1 MKSRN
6 FAELKRTYIAELRE
20 AKKIADAWWQSLVS
34 SQLAENIEASVAEL
48 KRRWPDGPASHPR
61 VIAVVVMCM
70 HACDALNQ
78 GRERNEQEPIGQFLM
93 HSIDTDDSQDL
104 VDFTD
109 ALSYWP
115 IGRDGS
121 GRAV

>member
-1 MKSRN
+1 MSPK
-6 FAELKRTYIAELRE
+6 FKKLQQTYITELRAAQKVAE
-20 AKKIADAWWQSLVS
+20 AWWQA
-34 SQLAENIEASVAEL
+34 QLAANAAIGGEAAQAEL

-61 VIAVVVMCM
+61 VIAVIVKCM

-78 GRERNEQEPIGQFLM
+78 GLERGDQEPVGQFLM
-93 HSIDTDDSQDL
+93 HGIDTGDSQDL

-115 IGRDGS
+115 LGHDAA